1 MLFRSE
7 LSLREA
13 AEELN
18 WQKLKEQKET
28 EEIIKVIVIGA
39 NKGGLL
45 TKISEI
51 SAFLPV
57 SQLNSENYP
66 KVEDGNKDKI
76 LKELQKFIGKEL
88 KVRIF
93 DVSLKDKKL
102 ILSQKIIEAEKTK
115 EILKKYKVGDKV
127 EGKITGIVD
136 FGVFIKFPLKGSDTD
151 KLEGLIHISELDWG
165 LIENPSQILKVGEK
179 IKVQIIKITEDKIF
193 LSLKALKKNP
203 WEGITK
209 KYKKGDKVSGKVIKF
224 NPFGVFIEIT
234 PEIQGLIHISEFGTQ
249 GKMEEKLEQGKKY
262 KFEITEVNPENYR
275 IILKLIEK

>member
-1 MLFRSE
+1 
-7 LSLREA
+7 
-13 AEELN
+13 
-18 WQKLKEQKET
+18 
-28 EEIIKVIVIGA
+28 
-39 NKGGLL
+39 
-45 TKISEI
+45 
-51 SAFLPV
+51 
-57 SQLNSENYP
+57 
-66 KVEDGNKDKI
+66 
-76 LKELQKFIGKEL
+76 
-88 KVRIF
+88 
-93 DVSLKDKKL
+93 
-102 ILSQKIIEAEKTK
+102 
-115 EILKKYKVGDKV
+115 
-127 EGKITGIVD
+127 
-136 FGVFIKFPLKGSDTD
+136 
-151 KLEGLIHISELDWG
+151 G